1 MVNFSTLNF
10 FHNLRSDARNK
21 QFAVIGL
28 GRFGRAVASTLHQQ
42 GHDVLCIDS
51 DANRV
56 AQVLE
61 DRIATHASQLDST
74 QPLALREAGVFEQD
88 TVIIAIG
95 NYVQESI
102 ITTLNVKEGGVPHVV
117 AKASSEIHMKLL
129 KKIGADHV
137 VFPEHEMGQALAQSL
152 TRPNILDRFELD
164 PDNTIAEVIVPKEFD
179 GKTIEELKLR
189 GRYGIS
195 VLALSHHEKFD
206 VNPSPS
212 SFLQQGMMMVVVG
225 TNRGLDQLPI

>member
-1 MVNFSTLNF
+1 M
-10 FHNLRSDARNK
+10 
-21 QFAVIGL
+21 
-28 GRFGRAVASTLHQQ
+28 
-42 GHDVLCIDS
+42 
-51 DANRV
+51 
-56 AQVLE
+56 
-61 DRIATHASQLDST
+61 
-74 QPLALREAGVFEQD
+74 
-88 TVIIAIG
+88 
-95 NYVQESI
+95 
-102 ITTLNVKEGGVPHVV
+102 

-195 VLALSHHEKFD
+195 VLALSYHEKFD

-212 SFLQQGMMMVVVG
+212 SFLKQGMMMVVVG